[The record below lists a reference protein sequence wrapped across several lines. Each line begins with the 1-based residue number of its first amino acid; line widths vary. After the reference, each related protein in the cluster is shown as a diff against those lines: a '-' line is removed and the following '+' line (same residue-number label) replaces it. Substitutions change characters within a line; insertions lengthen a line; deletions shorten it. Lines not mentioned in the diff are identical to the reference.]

1 MLFYNTNKI
10 IGTPE
15 NENST
20 MRSVQI
26 SSRTELVWIHEEGEL
41 SLSKRS
47 LNGTDFT
54 AMVLAGAERLHQH
67 AEHVNSLNVFP
78 VPDGDTGTN
87 MNLTMTAGVNEL
99 KRGTSPLIGQTAT
112 VLSKGLLMGARG
124 NSGVILSQ
132 LFRGFS
138 RAAASRDELN
148 AAQFAAALQNGVETA
163 YKAVVKP
170 VEGTILTVAKEA
182 AKHATYY
189 ARRTTDI
196 TELMGEVL
204 RRAQETLAQTQE
216 MLPVLKQVGVVD
228 SGGQGLVYIYEGF
241 YAYLQ
246 NGTTATSTEQ
256 AFAAVHTGQAMQP
269 GMTGTSNPAS
279 ASVVAQNPAFDTP
292 MPAQARLETEDIE
305 FLYDMEFFINRQL
318 GPNRNVRFEE
328 EKFRQA
334 LAVNGDSIIVI
345 ADDEVI
351 KVHVHS
357 KAPGEVLNLALQYG
371 EITQIHILNMREQH
385 RDLLSAGLD
394 IAPPPDLFAEIP
406 QEPLDPQTAAV
417 PPAEEVAAYGL
428 IAVSS
433 GDGISEI
440 FRSLGV
446 DAILAGGQTMN
457 PSTEDF
463 VKAVE
468 NLSARHIFILPNN
481 SNIVLAAQ
489 QARDLLEGSRQITV
503 IPSKSIPQ
511 GIASAFA
518 FQEDESVEMN
528 ESNMTEALDHVKSG
542 QVTVAVRDT
551 TMENIDI
558 KEGHYIGI
566 HNSKIVATAPSL
578 LQTCQELLS
587 SMIEDGQEVVT
598 VLVGNEANDADT
610 TALAS
615 WISETYPD
623 AEVEIHEG
631 DQPVYH
637 YLFSVES

>member
-1 MLFYNTNKI
+1 M
-10 IGTPE
+10 
-15 NENST
+15 
-20 MRSVQI
+20 
-26 SSRTELVWIHEEGEL
+26 
-41 SLSKRS
+41 SKRS

-54 AMVLAGAERLHQH
+54 AMVLAGAKRLHQH

-87 MNLTMTAGVNEL
+87 MNLTMTAGVTEL
-99 KRGTSPLIGQTAT
+99 KRNSSPLIGQTAT

-138 RAAASRDELN
+138 RAAASREELN

-182 AKHATYY
+182 AKHGSYY

-196 TELMGEVL
+196 TELMGEIL

-216 MLPVLKQVGVVD
+216 MLPILKQVGVVD

-241 YAYLQ
+241 YEYLLH
-246 NGTTATSTEQ
+246 GTAISAGAQTQTVSRS
-256 AFAAVHTGQAMQP
+256 AMQP
-269 GMTGTSNPAS
+269 GITGTSSQAS
-279 ASVVAQNPAFDTP
+279 AAAVAQVPAFDTP
-292 MPAQARLETEDIE
+292 ISAQARLETEDIE

-318 GPNRNVRFEE
+318 GQNRNARFEE

-394 IAPPPDLFAEIP
+394 IAPPPELFAEIP
-406 QEPLDPQTAAV
+406 QAPLDPQTAAV

-446 DAILAGGQTMN
+446 DTILAGGQTMN

-468 NLSARHIFILPNN
+468 SMSARHIFILPNN

-518 FQEDESVEMN
+518 FQEDEGVDMN
-528 ESNMTEALDHVKSG
+528 ESNMTEALSHVKSG
-542 QVTVAVRDT
+542 QVTIAVRDT
-551 TMENIDI
+551 TMEDIDI

-566 HNSKIVATAPSL
+566 HNSKIVATAPAL
-578 LQTCQELLS
+578 LSTCQELLS
-587 SMIEDGQEVVT
+587 SMIEDGQEVIT
-598 VLVGNEANDADT
+598 VLVGSEADDADT
-610 TALAS
+610 RALAA

-631 DQPVYH
+631 GQPVYH